1 MEFITAYILPLISG
15 IVNKICSEFI
25 VNKFFQKNK
34 ENTVINIGTLNIGTL
49 NTVINHEEN
58 HK

>member
-1 MEFITAYILPLISG
+1 MENITAYILPLISG
-15 IVNKICSEFI
+15 IVNKILGEFI
-25 VNKFFQKNK
+25 VNKFFKKNK

-49 NTVINHEEN
+49 NTVINYEEN

>member
-15 IVNKICSEFI
+15 IVNKILGEFI
-25 VNKFFQKNK
+25 VNKFFKKNK
-34 ENTVINIGTLNIGTL
+34 ESTVNIKSLNIGTL
-49 NTVINHEEN
+49 NTVINHSEN